1 MFFET
6 TTCQSWRAFWHSV
19 VPVNSWATES
29 RHWWISEDIFKALL
43 PLSRRRH
50 RRPKNVR
57 GDAKRN
63 SFGRLTPIVYGMNFC
78 VHYLPRHEVDVA
90 ANILLSGTVHGIC
103 TVSFRYLSVCKF
115 KPPSIFL
122 EWMQLHCL
130 NLANGSV
137 RQVPPQGWKIPLKGA
152 WSGSRN
158 RFGDEVTLFKFR
170 KCIDYGEC
178 HTRD

>member
-19 VPVNSWATES
+19 VPVNSWAAES

-90 ANILLSGTVHGIC
+90 GNILLSGTVHGIC

-115 KPPSIFL
+115 KPPFNI
-122 EWMQLHCL
+122 
-130 NLANGSV
+130 
-137 RQVPPQGWKIPLKGA
+137 
-152 WSGSRN
+152 SGM
-158 RFGDEVTLFKFR
+158 DAATLFKFGKWIGTASPTAR
-170 KCIDYGEC
+170 MKNSPERGVVCV
-178 HTRD
+178 T